1 MKCRL
6 RSDHNGNIFWYT
18 INITKRMNPALRIGE
33 SRPLMSQ
40 ILSAAVM
47 SVSLAATMTDGAP
60 PSKQVSGV
68 SRGSP
73 YIGGGQP
80 ESFWTF
86 CSGELHRAS
95 GEAFCFIPFDLSDV
109 GSLSCSAPTLL
120 LAEVKPHHRW
130 KWWQHL
136 AELHK
141 SNGFYLW
148 RD

>member
-73 YIGGGQP
+73 YIGGGRP
-80 ESFWTF
+80 ESFWTL

-95 GEAFCFIPFDLSDV
+95 GEPLF
-109 GSLSCSAPTLL
+109 
-120 LAEVKPHHRW
+120 
-130 KWWQHL
+130 
-136 AELHK
+136 
-141 SNGFYLW
+141 
-148 RD
+148 